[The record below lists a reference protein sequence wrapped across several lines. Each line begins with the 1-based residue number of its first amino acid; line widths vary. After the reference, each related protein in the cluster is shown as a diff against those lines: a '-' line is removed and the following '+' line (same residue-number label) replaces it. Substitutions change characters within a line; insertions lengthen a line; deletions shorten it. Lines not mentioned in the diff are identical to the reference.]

1 MRVLYLNHTG
11 EMSGAEH
18 SLLTLLKGLPDDV
31 SPVVACP
38 GGPLASA
45 TAAIDIPV
53 EPVAGTQASLRLHP
67 VRTPGAIGEMLSSG
81 WRVRNIAR
89 RLRVDLVHGNSIR
102 AGLIAGMARRLGGP
116 PAVVAIHDHLPRTRV
131 SRLIQRT
138 IAANLDMALAC
149 SRYVA
154 GPFEA
159 LGSELRVRVVYNPI
173 DLGRFDPTRLSREEA
188 RSRLGLSDST
198 VLLGVIGQITPWKAQ
213 DDAVR
218 MVSKLK
224 GEHPEIRLLLVG
236 SPKFESSH
244 YDNQLYARRL
254 EQLISCLGVQD
265 QVLWLGERAD
275 IPEILRALDI
285 VLVPSWQEPFGMV
298 VIESMAMEL
307 PVIATE
313 IGGPTEILTPPKD
326 GLLLPPRQPEAWARA
341 IERLVERPDERASMG
356 RAARRRVADF
366 VSVQMFVER
375 VLDGY
380 RELLDRKAV
389 IPA

>member
-1 MRVLYLNHTG
+1 MKVLYLNHTG

-18 SLLTLLKGLPDDV
+18 SLLTLLEGLPDDV

-45 TAAIDIPV
+45 IAAIGIPV
-53 EPVAGTQASLRLHP
+53 EPMAATNASLRLHP
-67 VRTPGAIGEMLSSG
+67 LRTPRALGEMLSSG

-89 RLRVDLVHGNSIR
+89 RRGVDLVHGNSIR

-116 PAVVAIHDHLPRTRV
+116 PAIAAIHDHLPPTWV
-131 SRLIQRT
+131 SRLTQRT

-149 SRYVA
+149 SQYVA
-154 GPFEA
+154 KPFEA
-159 LGSELRVRVVYNPI
+159 LGSGLRVRVVYNPI
-173 DLGRFDPTRLSREEA
+173 DLERFDPTRVSREEA
-188 RSRLGLSDST
+188 RARLGFSGST
-198 VLLGVIGQITPWKAQ
+198 VLLGVIGQITSWKAQ

-218 MVSKLK
+218 MVCQLK
-224 GEHPEIRLLLVG
+224 AGHPEIRLVLVG
-236 SPKFESSH
+236 SPKFESAR
-244 YDNQLYARRL
+244 YDNQAYVRRL
-254 EQLISCLGVQD
+254 KELISSLGVQD
-265 QVLWLGERAD
+265 EVLWLGERED

-285 VLVPSWQEPFGMV
+285 VLVPSWEEPFGMV

-313 IGGPTEILTPPKD
+313 IGGATEVVTPPKD

-356 RAARRRVADF
+356 RAARRRVAEF
-366 VSVQMFVER
+366 LSVQMFVER
-375 VLDGY
+375 VLGGY
-380 RELLDRKAV
+380 RKLLDR
-389 IPA
+389 

>member
-18 SLLTLLKGLPDDV
+18 SLLTLLEGLPDDV

-45 TAAIDIPV
+45 TAAIGIPV

-67 VRTPGAIGEMLSSG
+67 LRTPRAIGEMLSTA

-89 RLRVDLVHGNSIR
+89 RLEVDLVHGNSIR
-102 AGLIAGMARRLGGP
+102 AALIGGMARRLGGP
-116 PAVVAIHDHLPRTRV
+116 PAIAAIHDHLPPTTV
-131 SRLIQRT
+131 SRLTQRT

-149 SRYVA
+149 SQYVA
-154 GPFEA
+154 EPFEA
-159 LGSELRVRVVYNPI
+159 LGSGLRVRVVYNPI
-173 DLGRFDPTRLSREEA
+173 DLGRFDPARISREEV
-188 RSRLGLSDST
+188 RSRLGFSDST

-218 MVSKLK
+218 MLSQLK
-224 GEHPEIRLLLVG
+224 AGHPEIRLLLVG
-236 SPKFESSH
+236 SPKFESAR
-244 YDNQLYARRL
+244 YGNQAYARRL
-254 EQLISCLGVQD
+254 EDLISSLGLQD
-265 QVLWLGERAD
+265 EVLWQGERDD

-285 VLVPSWQEPFGMV
+285 VLVPSWEEPFGMV

-313 IGGPTEILTPPKD
+313 IGGATEVVTPPKD
-326 GLLLPPRQPEAWARA
+326 GLLLPPRQPDVWAEA
-341 IERLVERPDERASMG
+341 IERLVERPAERESMG
-356 RAARRRVADF
+356 RAARERVAEF
-366 VSVQMFVER
+366 LSVEMFVDR
-375 VLDGY
+375 VLADY
-380 RELLDRKAV
+380 REVLSR
-389 IPA
+389 

>member
-11 EMSGAEH
+11 EMSGAER
-18 SLLTLLKGLPDDV
+18 SLLTLLQGLPDDV

-45 TAAIDIPV
+45 TAAIGIPV
-53 EPVAGTQASLRLHP
+53 EPMAGTQASLRLHP
-67 VRTPGAIGEMLSSG
+67 LRTPGAIGEMLSSA

-89 RLRVDLVHGNSIR
+89 RLAVDLVHGNSIR

-116 PAVVAIHDHLPRTRV
+116 PAVVAIHDHLPPTRL
-131 SRLIQRT
+131 SRLTQRT

-149 SRYVA
+149 SQYA
-154 GPFEA
+154 AEPFEA
-159 LGSELRVRVVYNPI
+159 LGSGLRVRVVYNPI
-173 DLGRFDPTRLSREEA
+173 DLERFDPTRISREEA
-188 RSRLGLSDST
+188 RSRLGFSDST

-218 MVSKLK
+218 MVSQLK
-224 GEHPEIRLLLVG
+224 AGHPEIRLLLVG
-236 SPKFESSH
+236 SPKFESAR
-244 YDNQLYARRL
+244 YGNQAYARRL
-254 EQLISCLGVQD
+254 KELISSLGAQAEV
-265 QVLWLGERAD
+265 VWLGERED

-285 VLVPSWQEPFGMV
+285 VLVPSWEEPFGMV

-313 IGGPTEILTPPKD
+313 IGGATEVVTPPKD
-326 GLLLPPRQPEAWARA
+326 GLLLPPRQPDVWAEVIA
-341 IERLVERPDERASMG
+341 RLAERPAERASMG
-356 RAARRRVADF
+356 RAARRRVAQF
-366 VSVQMFVER
+366 LSVQMFVER

-380 RELLDRKAV
+380 RELVYR
-389 IPA
+389 

>member
-45 TAAIDIPV
+45 TAAIGIPV

-67 VRTPGAIGEMLSSG
+67 LRTPGAISEMLSSA

-89 RLRVDLVHGNSIR
+89 RLGVDLVHGNSIR

-116 PAVVAIHDHLPRTRV
+116 PAVAAIHDHLPPTRV
-131 SRLIQRT
+131 SRLTQRT
-138 IAANLDMALAC
+138 IATNLDMALAC
-149 SRYVA
+149 SQYVA
-154 GPFEA
+154 KPFEA
-159 LGSELRVRVVYNPI
+159 LGSGLRVRVVYNPI
-173 DLGRFDPTRLSREEA
+173 DLERFDPTRVSRDEA
-188 RSRLGLSDST
+188 RSRLGFTGST
-198 VLLGVIGQITPWKAQ
+198 VLLGVIGQVTPWKAQ

-218 MVSKLK
+218 MVSQLMA
-224 GEHPEIRLLLVG
+224 GHPETRLLLVG
-236 SPKFESSH
+236 SPKFESAR
-244 YDNQLYARRL
+244 YDNQAYARHL
-254 EQLISCLGVQD
+254 KELISSLGVEEE
-265 QVLWLGERAD
+265 VLWLGERED

-285 VLVPSWQEPFGMV
+285 VLVPSWEEPFGMV

-313 IGGPTEILTPPKD
+313 VGGATEVVTPAKD
-326 GLLLPPRQPEAWARA
+326 GLLLPPRQPDVWAEA
-341 IERLVERPDERASMG
+341 IERLVERPAERVSMG
-356 RAARRRVADF
+356 RAARGRVADF
-366 VSVQMFVER
+366 LSVPIFVER
-375 VLDGY
+375 VLAGY
-380 RELLDRKAV
+380 AEVLSR
-389 IPA
+389 

>member
-18 SLLTLLKGLPDDV
+18 SLLTLLEGLPDDV

-45 TAAIDIPV
+45 TAAIGIPV
-53 EPVAGTQASLRLHP
+53 EPIAGTQASLRLHP
-67 VRTPGAIGEMLSSG
+67 LRTPGAIGEMLSSA

-89 RLRVDLVHGNSIR
+89 RLGVDLVHGNSIR

-131 SRLIQRT
+131 SRIIQRT

-149 SRYVA
+149 SQYVA
-154 GPFEA
+154 DPFEA
-159 LGSELRVRVVYNPI
+159 FGSELRVRVVYNPI
-173 DLGRFDPTRLSREEA
+173 NLARFDPMGVSRQAA

-218 MVSKLK
+218 VVSQLK
-224 GEHPEIRLLLVG
+224 ARHPEIRLLVVG
-236 SPKFESSH
+236 SPKFESAR
-244 YDNQLYARRL
+244 YDNQAYARRL
-254 EQLISCLGVQD
+254 KELISSLGVQD
-265 QVLWLGERAD
+265 EVVWLDERED

-285 VLVPSWQEPFGMV
+285 VLVPSWEEPFGMV
-298 VIESMAMEL
+298 IIESMAMEL

-313 IGGPTEILTPPKD
+313 IGGPSEVVTPPKD
-326 GLLLPPRQPEAWARA
+326 GLLLPPRQPDVWAEVVA
-341 IERLVERPDERASMG
+341 RLVERPAERASMG
-356 RAARRRVADF
+356 RAARRRVAEF
-366 VSVQMFVER
+366 LSVQMFVER

-380 RELLDRKAV
+380 RELLYR
-389 IPA
+389 